1 MYRAQA
7 PGGSGGTT
15 GEEEEEAE
23 GGSGP
28 PSAAAAVVGCRSTAD
43 ESIPPHLASQP
54 PSNPSTRATAAETF
68 LEICAIWK

>member
-1 MYRAQA
+1 MYGARA
-7 PGGSGGTT
+7 PGSKGGTT

-28 PSAAAAVVGCRSTAD
+28 PSAAAAVGCRSTAD
-43 ESIPPHLASQP
+43 ESIPPHLASLP

-68 LEICAIWK
+68 LEICAIWT

>member
-1 MYRAQA
+1 MYGARA
-7 PGGSGGTT
+7 PGSKGGTT

-28 PSAAAAVVGCRSTAD
+28 PSAAAAVGCRSTAD
-43 ESIPPHLASQP
+43 ESIPPHLASLP

-68 LEICAIWK
+68 LEICVIWT

>member
-1 MYRAQA
+1 MYGARA
-7 PGGSGGTT
+7 PGGKGGTT

-28 PSAAAAVVGCRSTAD
+28 PSAAAVGCRSTAD

-54 PSNPSTRATAAETF
+54 PSNPSTAAETF
-68 LEICAIWK
+68 LEISVLSGSRLG